1 MNCEA
6 KGIPKPDYYWYKDGQ
21 KIFDDD
27 NRSPM
32 VGLENALNFQGSLLL
47 QKVAWKDRNC
57 FIHKKSLCVLTFGA
71 ESGGQ
76 NMGFEIRLFI
86 TILFIYRR
94 NKRPFK
100 VGNW

>member
-6 KGIPKPDYYWYKDGQ
+6 KGIPKPDYYWYKDGE
-21 KIFDDD
+21 KIFDNS

-57 FIHKKSLCVLTFGA
+57 FKSWKSDGLD
-71 ESGGQ
+71 
-76 NMGFEIRLFI
+76 I
-86 TILFIYRR
+86 
-94 NKRPFK
+94 
-100 VGNW
+100 